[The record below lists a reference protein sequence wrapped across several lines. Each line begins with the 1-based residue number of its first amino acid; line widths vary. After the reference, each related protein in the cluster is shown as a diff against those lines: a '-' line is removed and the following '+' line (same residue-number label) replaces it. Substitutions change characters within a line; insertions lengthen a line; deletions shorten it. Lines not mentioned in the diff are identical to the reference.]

1 MRKKEKKRAAYIEKA
16 AATKRLHAPKIR
28 IANLCS
34 SDNSTS
40 ADVVE
45 TSSEVPSATAD
56 EVLPDCDCSDS
67 KHLIESE
74 ARGVSIATLTLTPR

>member
-45 TSSEVPSATAD
+45 TSSEKVKPEASQSLPS
-56 EVLPDCDCSDS
+56 
-67 KHLIESE
+67 H
-74 ARGVSIATLTLTPR
+74 